1 MSRRNQIKPLNDIS
15 LFFSASSLKVQVIE
29 RAKLH
34 PWEVKKGKKKKKRC
48 CVPIRKNRVSAFCLL
63 SDGWREC

>member
-63 SDGWREC
+63 SDG